1 MGGMVM
7 AEERGIIDRLWPPV
21 CLAAAIGIW
30 WIDDLLLMHFISSI
44 TMLGAAAG
52 WYVENYKG

>member
-1 MGGMVM
+1 M